1 MHIIRLALIVAAFIG
16 IAAGPLRAAETP
28 QPQSDDR
35 VLGDPK
41 APIVIYE
48 FASLTCPHCA
58 AFEAETLP
66 KLKTEWIDTG
76 KAKLILRDYPLD
88 QSALLAA
95 MVARCAPPDR
105 FYAFIDTLFQSQQ
118 SWEQSP
124 KASLARIAKVGGMSQ
139 AEFDQC
145 IADQKLSDSIIAARL
160 KAQQSYGVAST
171 PTFFINGKKV
181 VGELPYDE
189 FVKNLNGSA
198 ANEPQY
204 IGVTTTAAFEPL
216 PAPTP
221 APGMLDRARQW
232 LGSFMSRG

>member
-1 MHIIRLALIVAAFIG
+1 MQFIRLALIVAAFIG
-16 IAAGPLRAAETP
+16 IAASPALAAETP
-28 QPQSDDR
+28 QQQSDDR
-35 VLGDPK
+35 VLGDAK
-41 APIVIYE
+41 APITIFEY
-48 FASLTCPHCA
+48 ASLTCPHCA
-58 AFEAETLP
+58 AFNQETLP

-105 FYAFIDTLFQSQQ
+105 FYAFIGTLFQSQQ

-124 KASLARIAKVGGMSQ
+124 KASLARIAKIGGMSQ

-145 IADQKLSDSIIAARL
+145 VTDQKLSDSIINSRL
-160 KAQQSYGVAST
+160 NGQQHYGVDST
-171 PTFFINGKKV
+171 PTFFIDGKKV

-198 ANEPQY
+198 DSAPAT
-204 IGVTTTAAFEPL
+204 GASTAATAA
-216 PAPTP
+216 PAPVEP
-221 APGMLDRARQW
+221 APDMLDRVRSW
-232 LGSFMSRG
+232 FGSLMSRG